1 MKIYNTV
8 IYAVFAILV
17 LTGLSYAQQ
26 MYIYPNKG
34 QSQAQKNKDMSQCNT
49 WAVNQT
55 GFDPSAPYYPSG
67 SGPRQPSRK
76 EGIVESTAKGAILGT
91 VIGAITG
98 NVGKGAAIGASSG
111 AIVGGFNKYDEKK
124 EKEQYQRQY
133 NEQQSREYAAKRSDY
148 DRAYK
153 ACLQGRGYTVN

>member
-1 MKIYNTV
+1 MKLFKPV
-8 IYAVFAILV
+8 IYSILTLIVFAGV
-17 LTGLSYAQQ
+17 SNAQQ

-34 QSQAQKNKDMSQCNT
+34 QSQSQKNKDMSQCNT
-49 WAVNQT
+49 WAINQT
-55 GFDPSAPYYPSG
+55 GFDPAAPYYPSG
-67 SGPRQPSRK
+67 PGPQQTSHK
-76 EGIVESTAKGAILGT
+76 DGFIESTAKGAILGT

-111 AIVGGFNKYDEKK
+111 AIVGGFNKYDESK
-124 EKEQYQRQY
+124 EKQRNQREY
-133 NEQQSREYAAKRSDY
+133 DQRQSREYAAKRTDY